1 MLADV
6 PRRVPFIDQKS
17 ASYMPYA
24 NYLPSQLG
32 SATLVPAGPFTAGSY
47 AALTLT
53 YTAGLFG
60 IDDTGMVKITWRTT
74 SDMGKPQFSDPKA
87 PNYTTVEA
95 SNGAS
100 LEVRLDRV
108 NIRPWANTLVI
119 RIGRGFLRAG
129 DTLTVRLGD
138 TRQGSPGLRLQT
150 NCEDAFEF
158 KMFVDAFATYEF
170 TELPS
175 SPRFAL
181 VPGPAAR
188 WKAILPS
195 LAVVGEPF
203 RLAVLAEDVW
213 GNPTEQAAG
222 RITLAGSAPLQ
233 GLPVHID
240 VAPGDGPRVIE
251 GLVAAAPG
259 DVALRLLGA
268 EGEVLAEA
276 NPMKVVAA
284 APLRRY
290 WADLH
295 GQSGETVGTGPAEA
309 YFRYARDKAFVDM
322 VGHQGNDFQITD
334 AFWEELNRL
343 TASFDVPGR
352 FVCLPGYEWSG
363 NTGLGGDRNVFY
375 RHEGRPIRRS
385 SRILVDYADRDGSDC
400 HTAHDLFAA
409 LADEDAVVIAHVGG
423 RYADIGYAH
432 DGRIERAVEVHST
445 WGTFE
450 WLLHDALAA
459 GHRVGVVCHSDDHKG
474 RPGATRPGASTFGA
488 IGGLTCYLMPELT
501 RDALFA
507 ALRARHHYGTT
518 GTRLLLDVRGTF
530 ETPVTLL
537 SDDPALG
544 PATETPADEVQMGDI
559 VRPGA
564 TPMRLAVEAI
574 GTAPVERVDV
584 FHGATPVR
592 TVRPYAASD
601 LGRRVRVLW
610 QGAEYR
616 GRGREV
622 VWQGKLAVAGNR
634 IARFSPVNFL
644 NPERRVRVV
653 EEGAVL
659 AWSSV
664 TTGNL
669 AGIDLWLEEAD
680 RGTLSIETNVVGG
693 TVELAGLGDEA
704 VAFDGGGLG
713 RRLSVYR
720 LPEGDF
726 ARRVAFDHDVA
737 YPGGAD
743 LPVYVRVTQA
753 DGHQAWSSPIYLIG

>member
-1 MLADV
+1 
-6 PRRVPFIDQKS
+6 
-17 ASYMPYA
+17 MPHA
-24 NYLPSQLG
+24 NYLPEQMG

-53 YTAGLFG
+53 YTAGPFG
-60 IDDTGMVKITWRTT
+60 VDDTGMLKITWRTT
-74 SDMGKPQFSDPKA
+74 SDMGKPQFKDPKA

-95 SNGAS
+95 SNGAA

-119 RIGRGFLRAG
+119 RVGRGFLREG

-170 TELPS
+170 TELAS

-181 VPGPAAR
+181 MPGAPAR

-213 GNPTEQAAG
+213 GNPTDKADA
-222 RITLAGSAPLQ
+222 RIALSSSQPLQ
-233 GLPVHID
+233 GLPDHID
-240 VAPGDGPRVIE
+240 VAPGDGPHVIE
-251 GLVAAAPG
+251 GIIATAPG
-259 DVALRLLGA
+259 DVGLRLSSGD
-268 EGEVLAEA
+268 GETLADA

-309 YFRYARDKAFVDM
+309 YFAYARDKAFVDM

-334 AFWEELNRL
+334 AFWAELNRL

-385 SRILVDYADRDGSDC
+385 SRILVDHADRDGSDC

-409 LADEDAVVIAHVGG
+409 LAGEDAVVIAHVGG

-450 WLLHDALAA
+450 WLLHDAFDR
-459 GHRVGVVCHSDDHKG
+459 GYRVGVVCHSDDHKG

-488 IGGLTCYLMPELT
+488 IGGLSCYLMPELT

-518 GTRLLLDVRGTF
+518 GTRLFLDVRGSF
-530 ETPVTLL
+530 DAPVTVLD
-537 SDDPALG
+537 DDPALG
-544 PATETPADEVQMGDI
+544 PAGERSAREVLMGDI
-559 VRPGA
+559 VRPGVV
-564 TPMRLAVEAI
+564 PMRLAVEAI
-574 GTAPVERVDV
+574 GTAPIERVDV
-584 FHGATPVR
+584 FHGKEPVR
-592 TVRPYAASD
+592 AVRPFAASA

-622 VWQGKLAVAGNR
+622 VWQGKLAVSGNR
-634 IARFSPVNFL
+634 IARFAPVNFL
-644 NPERRVRVV
+644 NPERQVR
-653 EEGAVL
+653 ETAPGAAL

-669 AGIDLWLEEAD
+669 AGIDLWLDEPD

-693 TVELAGLGDEA
+693 TVDLAGLADGTA
-704 VAFDGGGLG
+704 AFEGGGLG
-713 RRLSVYR
+713 RRVSLYR
-720 LPEGDF
+720 LPEQDWERRLAFTHEAAF
-726 ARRVAFDHDVA
+726 A
-737 YPGGAD
+737 GGAD